1 MYPNTAPW
9 KIRTLSYINGNKTRI
24 FRLLFQR
31 ELRLSDNFPLTFV
44 DDLSVADIVNV
55 VNDFSNEDVVA
66 QGQRDSCALSTF
78 LMKI

>member
-9 KIRTLSYINGNKTRI
+9 KIRTLSYMDGNKTHI

-31 ELRLSDNFPLTFV
+31 ELRLSDNLPLIFV

-66 QGQRDSCALSTF
+66 QGQRDSRAFSTV